1 MAPSPLTDR
10 LLGSWLRCKRR
21 AWLDRH
27 GDPSERVWS
36 AHRSLQLDG
45 QRRSFSSLS
54 PERPRHGL
62 AACEAGAAAVVGVRL
77 FGVGPAGLAVEA
89 HPALVVRGAGQ
100 SRWGAFAYQP
110 VLARQGY
117 RLSREPR
124 LSLTLW
130 GRLLGEAQQAPV
142 SHGLVLAG
150 VGAGQQRESLAL
162 GSSLQHQ
169 LDESLQRLAG
179 DLERS
184 SPPPLVND
192 RKKCVLCSWR
202 SLCDREAAAEGHLS
216 EVSGIGGKRRELLQQ
231 LGLQRLGD
239 LAAADP
245 QQLADALA
253 VHGEQLRE
261 VASELITQAQVQ
273 QGGQP
278 LRRDGRPALPEL
290 AQAPGVLIY
299 DIESDPDA
307 RDDFLHGFLRLGR
320 DGAGGW
326 LDPNEAPYH
335 PLLALQE
342 QGEARLWQRLSQ
354 LLAKWPEWPV
364 LHYGETESLALLRL
378 AQRQGA
384 SDLELEALRRR
395 LIDLHQRIRRC
406 WWLPVS
412 SYGLKAVA
420 SWRGFRWSQKGVD
433 GARALLWWRQWRL
446 GFGGAH
452 GRGSRHS
459 LRRIFTYNRD
469 DCLAT
474 WAAASWLL
482 DQDQGPDQ
490 AP

>member
-1 MAPSPLTDR
+1 M
-10 LLGSWLRCKRR
+10 
-21 AWLDRH
+21 
-27 GDPSERVWS
+27 
-36 AHRSLQLDG
+36 
-45 QRRSFSSLS
+45 
-54 PERPRHGL
+54 
-62 AACEAGAAAVVGVRL
+62 VGVRL
-77 FGVGPAGLAVEA
+77 AGVGPAGLAVEA
-89 HPALVVRGAGQ
+89 HPALLVRGEGH
-100 SRWGAFAYQP
+100 SRWGAFRYQP

-124 LSLTLW
+124 LTLTLW
-130 GRLLGEAQQAPV
+130 GRLLGEVQQAPV
-142 SHGLVLAG
+142 SHGLVVAG
-150 VGAGQQRESLAL
+150 VGRGQQRESLPL
-162 GSSLQHQ
+162 SSSLQHQ
-169 LDESLQRLAG
+169 LDESLQRLAA
-179 DLERS
+179 DLARS

-216 EVSGIGGKRRELLQQ
+216 EVSGVGGKRREFLQQ
-231 LGLQRLGD
+231 LGLERLAD

-245 QQLADALA
+245 GPLAEALA

-261 VASELITQAQVQ
+261 VAAELITQARVQ

-278 LRRDGRPALPEL
+278 LRRDPRPALAEL

-320 DGAGGW
+320 DGSGAW
-326 LDPNEAPYH
+326 ANPAEAPYH

-342 QGEARLWQRLSQ
+342 QGEARLWQRLRL
-354 LLAKWPEWPV
+354 LLAKWPDWPV

-384 SDLELEALRRR
+384 SQAELAALRRR
-395 LIDLHQRIRRC
+395 LIDLHQRLRQA
-406 WWLPVS
+406 WWVPAS

-420 SWRGFRWSQKGVD
+420 TGLGFRWSQKGVD

-459 LRRIFTYNRD
+459 LGRIFTYNRD

-474 WAAASWLL
+474 WAVARWLL
-482 DQDQGPDQ
+482 DQDQSPPSTPSWGLDESSDQ
-490 AP
+490 ACNQL